1 LGIGAWAREVSAVY
15 SYDGRRFRPEDADE
29 PVVTYWQDGDLLWA
43 EIPAGDGV
51 RRGSL
56 VGRCHSDGA
65 VDYAYCMILDNGAV
79 VAGRCHGTPLRR
91 RGGGIRIREEWERY
105 GPHATTG
112 VSYLEEVD
120 PPPGIG
126 QAGIGQAGIGQIG
139 IGPAGSAH
147 ARPWR

>member
-1 LGIGAWAREVSAVY
+1 MY
-15 SYDGRRFRPEDADE
+15 SYDGRRFRPEDAAE
-29 PVVTYWQDGDLLWA
+29 PVVTYRQDGDLLWA
-43 EIPAGDGV
+43 EIPAGGSV

-65 VDYAYCMILDNGAV
+65 VDYAYCMVLDNGAV

-105 GPHATTG
+105 GPQAATG

-120 PPPGIG
+120 PVPGISRSGIGQPGIG
-126 QAGIGQAGIGQIG
+126 QPG